1 MSEVRYKLHPVS
13 AVISFVKGLKD
24 LIFPIIVLFFVG
36 GSGDSEGGFFSF
48 LPYILTGLA
57 LLLYLVSGVIK
68 WWKFVYWFEDGE
80 LRIEYGLFVKKKR
93 YIPFE
98 RIQSLDYTESIFHRP
113 FGLVKVKVETAG
125 GGIGEAEAELT
136 AIRLAAA
143 EQIKQEMLAAK
154 RQIKVTSEEEQ
165 VEGEESSVV
174 EITVPNESQVLYKMT
189 AKDLW
194 ILAVTSGGIGLIFS
208 GAAFV
213 LSQFS
218 ELIPYE
224 AIYEE
229 VVQFLR
235 FGVMIVA
242 VVAFAVL
249 LITFLISVGLTYL
262 QNYGYT
268 VTRDDRD
275 ILIQRGLLEKK
286 RTTIPMKRIQG
297 IQLVENPLRQLF
309 GYVTIV
315 IDSAGGSVTEK
326 SETVKL
332 VPLLKKDKAVELLTE
347 LFPEWEWNP
356 EFVRA
361 PKRSKKFYYRIN
373 TASLLIVGAVLSYF
387 FYPYGLLVFLL
398 VPFSLALDLWSHRS
412 TGLAVY
418 PTYAVMQYR
427 FISRKTVW
435 LEKKRIQ
442 AQMQSQTV
450 FEKRAD
456 VASLHAT
463 IKSGALGSRHS
474 LKALDAS
481 TVQDTM
487 NWYLPKR

>member
-1 MSEVRYKLHPVS
+1 MSETRYKLHPVS

-24 LIFPIIVLFFVG
+24 LIFPIVILFFVG
-36 GSGDSEGGFFSF
+36 GSGGSDGGFFSY
-48 LPYILTGLA
+48 LPYIFTGLA
-57 LLLYLVSGVIK
+57 LLLYLVSGLIK

-136 AIRLAAA
+136 AIRLEAA

-154 RQIKVTSEEEQ
+154 RQTVTVS
-165 VEGEESSVV
+165 GEEM
-174 EITVPNESQVLYKMT
+174 VPENESPPIQVKVPTDTQVLYKMT
-189 AKDLW
+189 TKDLW
-194 ILAVTSGGIGLIFS
+194 VLAITSGGIGLIFS
-208 GAAFV
+208 GAAFI

-218 ELIPYE
+218 EFIPYE
-224 AIYEE
+224 AIYDE

-242 VVAFAVL
+242 AVAFAVL

-268 VTRDDRD
+268 VTRDERD

-315 IDSAGGSVTEK
+315 IDSAGGSVKEK

-332 VPLLKKDKAVELLTE
+332 VPLLKKEKAVELLTE

-373 TASLLIVGAVLSYF
+373 TTSLLVVGAVLSYF
-387 FYPYGLLVFLL
+387 FYPYGLLFFLL
-398 VPFSLALDLWSHRS
+398 VPLSFALDLWSHRS
-412 TGLAVY
+412 TGIAVY
-418 PTYAVMQYR
+418 PSYAVMQYR

-442 AQMQSQTV
+442 AQVQTQTF

-463 IKSGALGSRHS
+463 IKSGALGSHHS
-474 LKALDAS
+474 LKAMGA
-481 TVQDTM
+481 TVVNETM
-487 NWYLPKR
+487 QWFLPKR

>member
-1 MSEVRYKLHPVS
+1 MSETRYKLHPVS

-24 LIFPIIVLFFVG
+24 LIFPILILFFVG
-36 GSGDSEGGFFSF
+36 GSGDSDGGFFSY
-48 LPYILTGLA
+48 LPYIFTGLA
-57 LLLYLVSGVIK
+57 LMLYLVTGLIK

-125 GGIGEAEAELT
+125 GGAGEAEAELT
-136 AIRLAAA
+136 AIRLEAA
-143 EQIKQEMLAAK
+143 EQIKQEMLTAK
-154 RQIKVTSEEEQ
+154 RQSTVVTDEDETLVGESRAEQ
-165 VEGEESSVV
+165 VSIASEAQ
-174 EITVPNESQVLYKMT
+174 TLYKMT
-189 AKDLW
+189 NKDLW
-194 ILAVTSGGIGLIFS
+194 ILAITSGGIGLIFS

-218 ELIPYE
+218 EFIPYE

-229 VVQFLR
+229 FVQFLR

-242 VVAFAVL
+242 AVVFMVL
-249 LITFLISVGLTYL
+249 LVTFHISVGLTYL

-275 ILIQRGLLEKK
+275 LLIQRGLLEKK

-315 IDSAGGSVTEK
+315 IDSAGGSITEK

-332 VPLLKKDKAVELLTE
+332 VPLLKKEKAVELLTE
-347 LFPEWEWNP
+347 LFPEWEWDP
-356 EFVRA
+356 DFIRA

-373 TASLLIVGAVLSYF
+373 TAILLLVGAVLSYF
-387 FYPYGLLVFLL
+387 FYPYGLLFFLL
-398 VPFSLALDLWSHRS
+398 VPISLVVDLWSHRS
-412 TGLAVY
+412 AGLAVY
-418 PTYAVMQYR
+418 PSYAVMQYR

-442 AQMQSQTV
+442 AQVQSQTY

-474 LKALDAS
+474 LKAMDAN
-481 TVQDTM
+481 VIKETM
-487 NWYLPKR
+487 DWYMPKR